1 MHAIARSFVL
11 LVAFVTGLASL
22 AAPPV
27 LAQDNGVI
35 IIPVA
40 SPVAG
45 ETILITNDPT
55 ATALDP
61 AMVLALVL
69 VLLLVALF
77 ALSEIFRYLRDGRED
92 YYKTFREFAHRGVYV
107 APVMVNATST
117 ATESRVMDAAGGAET
132 VQIEQVFEMTGPGSL
147 LTGDKATYTAR
158 LGVDSAVGTSWQL
171 VDREG
176 NAIPAQNAI
185 LEAAPDGASATL
197 TAAKAGKYVVSASP
211 AGNPNL
217 RVRTEVVVVDPQPA
231 DGEMPQLP
239 FIGEG
244 YGSIV
249 GAILLLAVIV
259 VLAATRAI
267 DADII
272 GVLLGSIAGYLF
284 GVGINRNTS

>member
-22 AAPPV
+22 AAPTPV
-27 LAQDNGVI
+27 LAQDNGVV

-55 ATALDP
+55 AIALDP

-69 VLLLVALF
+69 VLLLVALY

-92 YYKTFREFAHRGVYV
+92 YYKTFREFARKGVYV
-107 APVMVNATST
+107 TPVMVNAT
-117 ATESRVMDAAGGAET
+117 ATQSRPADAAFGPEAAPVSE
-132 VQIEQVFEMTGPGSL
+132 VFEMTGPGSL
-147 LTGDKATYTAR
+147 VTGDTATYKAR
-158 LGVDSAVGTSWQL
+158 LGIEPALRTDWRL
-171 VDREG
+171 VDA
-176 NAIPAQNAI
+176 NDVPIPAHNAT
-185 LEAAPDGASATL
+185 LEAAADGASAIL
-197 TAAKAGKYVVSASP
+197 SAAKPGSYVVSASP
-211 AGNPNL
+211 EGNPNL
-217 RVRTEVVVVDPQPA
+217 RVRLEVTAIDPPVA
-231 DGEMPQLP
+231 DGQIPPLP

-249 GAILLLAVIV
+249 GAILLLAVVV

-267 DADII
+267 DADIV

-284 GVGINRNTS
+284 GVGINRSTS